1 MTREELDDQL
11 QAVLRRVLG
20 INDALEDAIK
30 ATHDLI
36 GKIQAIRA
44 KASKEPI
51 SE

>member
-1 MTREELDDQL
+1 MTREELDEQL
-11 QAVLRRVLG
+11 QIVLRKVLG

-30 ATHDLI
+30 VTHDLI